1 MNLVFPDLF
10 FSRSVFCTI
19 APNFI
24 KPILKSYVTLN
35 YITIEYGKMQ
45 TCLGPEKLICHE
57 TKFALTDSFQKVN
70 GLLAF
75 SGPEKFNN
83 SFHFKILS
91 IVKYSFNLI
100 KGFRY
105 LQFQRDTLHHF
116 VSHP

>member
-1 MNLVFPDLF
+1 
-10 FSRSVFCTI
+10 
-19 APNFI
+19 
-24 KPILKSYVTLN
+24 
-35 YITIEYGKMQ
+35 MQ

-75 SGPEKFNN
+75 SGPEKFDN

-116 VSHP
+116 VRHP